1 MFEVKEELTIE
12 NILNKVDEYNIFKT
26 YCSNFKDIDKPF
38 KSELYNDT
46 KASCRITFSHRRLWY
61 KDFGESERAIDC
73 FTYIMKKYNLSFQQ
87 ALGLVSNDFN
97 LGLQKPKES
106 IIKSNVCVNNS
117 CCTDLLHEKRDTEI
131 KVKYRNWTKND
142 VLFWNG
148 LYHIEKETLNLYKTR
163 PIKYSFLNGKFYIAP
178 KLSFAS
184 LIDIENSRNIYKI
197 YSPFTIQK
205 WICNCKSHNFLG
217 YNQLPWVGDLL
228 IITKSLKDVMV
239 LYQYGYPAI
248 APQGENVPITE
259 EFMTLL
265 KKRFRRVVLF
275 YDNDEAG
282 IKAAKKIVNKHK
294 VENIILP
301 VTDAKDIS
309 DYVKD
314 FGFHNGKLI
323 MEILLKQSEESFMKN
338 NSGFLEFAEELN
350 TNLHAE

>member
-46 KASCRITFSHRRLWY
+46 KASCRITFNYKRLWY
-61 KDFGESERAIDC
+61 KDFGEGERAIDC

-97 LGLQKPKES
+97 LGLKKPKES
-106 IIKSNVCVNNS
+106 VIKSNVCVNNS

-142 VLFWNG
+142 VFFWNG
-148 LYHIEKETLNLYKTR
+148 LYHIEKETLDLYKTR

-184 LIDIENSRNIYKI
+184 LINIKDFKCKYKI
-197 YSPFTIQK
+197 YSPFTFQK
-205 WICNCKSHNFLG
+205 WICNCNSHDFLG
-217 YNQLPWVGDLL
+217 YEQLPETGELL
-228 IITKSLKDVMV
+228 IITKSLKDVME
-239 LYQYGYPAI
+239 LYQYGYASI
-248 APQGENVPITE
+248 APQNETTCISI
-259 EFMTLL
+259 EFMAEL
-265 KKRFRRVVLF
+265 KQRFKRVVLF
-275 YDNDEAG
+275 FDNDDAG
-282 IKAAKKIVNKHK
+282 VKGAKKHIKLHNI
-294 VENIILP
+294 ENIKLP
-301 VTDAKDIS
+301 VTDTKDIS